1 MYYNNAKYL
10 IYRLFTKYPMAKK
23 SKNSKKSS
31 PTKTPSPTPKP
42 VKSTSKLPPKFSFK
56 ENFPAILL
64 LTLLCFI
71 LYGKSISY
79 DYVLDD
85 TLVITDNNYTK
96 KGFSGIYDILSSDS
110 FKGYFGE
117 QKNLVQGARYR
128 PLSIVSF
135 AIEHAFFGL
144 NPKVSHF
151 INIVLYAICCLLIFR
166 CLFFLFPKKKTTP
179 WYLTLPFLASLLYT
193 LHPLHVEAVANI
205 KGRDEIMAMIGA
217 ILSLIYAFKYINTKK
232 IFFLF
237 PMLLSFFLGVLS
249 KETCLSFLGIIPLT
263 LYLKTKKINKSLLI
277 VFAALALCT
286 LGYLI
291 MRYNIIGYLINSNAR
306 NTDIM
311 NNPFAE
317 MNGSQKS
324 ATIMY
329 TLGLYIKL
337 HFFPHPLTHDYYPYH
352 IPIMEW
358 VKPGT
363 LISLIIYLALIVMA
377 VYGVIKKNMYSW
389 GISFFLLSIVLV
401 SNVVVNVGT
410 FMNERFM
417 FMASLGLMVF
427 LIQMT
432 NHWLPKKIN
441 MQPHFGL
448 ILPLLFALG
457 FFAKSWQRVPAWK
470 DTLALNASA
479 IKVSKNS
486 ARLNSFMATAI
497 FEELRSEPPSQ
508 KKLTQLKQ
516 AREYLETALAI
527 HKTYYNANLMK
538 SGVASEIY
546 KFDSDLPSLLKAFK
560 EVAIV
565 RPDVDYLSQFC
576 AYLNRQ
582 PANRN
587 QMLEFYYDLGYSTLY
602 KQVRN
607 AKWAIHY
614 LELGYQ
620 LDPNSTRIKS
630 ALSEIYLASGNNAK
644 AQQYR

>member
-1 MYYNNAKYL
+1 
-10 IYRLFTKYPMAKK
+10 MAKK
-23 SKNSKKSS
+23 KKKSKKSEKPIIS
-31 PTKTPSPTPKP
+31 DLTPLQPLN
-42 VKSTSKLPPKFSFK
+42 TSKLPPNFSFK
-56 ENFPAILL
+56 ENLLPILL
-64 LTLLCFI
+64 LTFLCFLI
-71 LYGKSISY
+71 YGRTISY

-96 KGFSGIYDILSSDS
+96 KGFAGIYDIFSSDS

-128 PLSIVSF
+128 PLSIISF
-135 AIEHAFFGL
+135 AIEYAFFGL
-144 NPKVSHF
+144 NPKASHV
-151 INIVLYAICCLLIFR
+151 INIALYALCCLLIFR
-166 CLFFLFPKKKTTP
+166 CLFFLFPNDKNKQ
-179 WYLTLPFLASLLYT
+179 WYLTIPFLASLLYT
-193 LHPLHVEAVANI
+193 LHPLHIEAVANI

-217 ILSLIYAFKYINTKK
+217 VISLIYAFKYSYSKK
-232 IFFLF
+232 NIFLIL
-237 PMLLSFFLGVLS
+237 MVLSFFLGVLS

-263 LYLKTKKINKSLLI
+263 LYLKTKKIDKTLLT
-277 VFAALALCT
+277 VFAALSLCT
-286 LGYLI
+286 IGYLT

-311 NNPFAE
+311 NNPFAQ
-317 MNGSQKS
+317 MNGSQSS

-358 VKPGT
+358 AKPGT
-363 LISLIIYLALIVMA
+363 LISLVLYLALIIMA
-377 VYGVIKKNMYSW
+377 VYGLFKKNMYSW

-401 SNVVVNVGT
+401 SNIVVNVGT

-427 LIQMT
+427 LVQIT
-432 NHWLPKKIN
+432 NHWLPQKTNLKA
-441 MQPHFGL
+441 HYSLL
-448 ILPLLFALG
+448 IPLLFAMG
-457 FFAKSWQRVPAWK
+457 FFIKSWQRVPAWK
-470 DTLALNASA
+470 DTLSLNSSA

-497 FEELRSEPPSQ
+497 FEDVRAQPPSQ

-546 KFDSDLPSLLKAFK
+546 KFDSDLPALLKAFK
-560 EVAIV
+560 EVAST
-565 RPDVDYLSQFC
+565 RPDVDYLSQYC
-576 AYLNRQ
+576 EYLNRQ
-582 PANRN
+582 NGISN
-587 QMLEFYYDLGYSTLY
+587 QMLEFYYDLGYNTLY
-602 KQVRN
+602 KQSRN

-614 LELGYQ
+614 LELGFA
-620 LDPNSTRIKS
+620 LNPNSAFIKS
-630 ALSEIYLASGNNAK
+630 ALSEIYNATGNTAK
-644 AQQYR
+644 AQQYH